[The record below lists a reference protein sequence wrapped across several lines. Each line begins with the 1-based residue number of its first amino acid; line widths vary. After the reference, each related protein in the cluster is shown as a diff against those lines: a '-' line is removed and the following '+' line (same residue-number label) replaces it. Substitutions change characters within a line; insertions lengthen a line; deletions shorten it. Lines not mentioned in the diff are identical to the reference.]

1 MKANKVEEALNALD
15 AGRGVIELTLDEF
28 KDIYDKII
36 NRRIL
41 NDHTVFAVFI
51 EDRVFIA
58 FPEKPDVRFVI
69 KREKG
74 FFSKD
79 DLNFVHNL
87 EPMGT
92 YKGELKFSAFL
103 KKEFKLNWLKIISLF
118 FPTFLLFSISGAVSM
133 LQRVNEMIL
142 ASATIFISI
151 FLLFVISQRELK
163 NESKLM
169 RDGIPY
175 EFMQNDKY
183 VATMAIIA
191 IFLSIITM
199 AFSYFDLSYLI
210 NFKNFTIDLMF
221 FSLSFL
227 TSFTLVI
234 LAICYI
240 SIVQYYF
247 ERVKFLRLL
256 PASQEILEDRLKKY
270 VDLQKNEEGGGVV
283 KGNQR

>member
-210 NFKNFTIDLMF
+210 NLKSFTIDLMF
-221 FSLSFL
+221 FFLSFL

>member
-41 NDHTVFAVFI
+41 NDPPVFAVFI

-58 FPEKPDVRFVI
+58 FPEKLDVRFVI

-191 IFLSIITM
+191 IFLSMITM

-210 NFKNFTIDLMF
+210 NLKSFTIDLMF
-221 FSLSFL
+221 FFLSFL

-256 PASQEILEDRLKKY
+256 PASQEILNDRLKKY
-270 VDLQKNEEGGGVV
+270 VDLQKNEEGGGIV
-283 KGNQR
+283 KGIRR